1 MISISLRFSRLPP
14 FRWTLACLLASAL
27 LGGSAAAQKAPLSE
41 RLEGFDSQIQQVMDD
56 WSVPGLAI
64 AVVTD
69 STVVWSRGYG
79 ERNVEAD
86 APVTDRT
93 LFAIG
98 STTKAF
104 TAAGLGMLHDEGQ
117 LDWSTPV
124 REYLPRF
131 TMQNEFATK
140 EMTPI
145 DLLTHRSGLPRHDLL
160 WYATDYSRKSLF
172 QRLRHLAPSASF
184 RSTFQYQN
192 LMYMT
197 AGYLAG
203 EISGLGW
210 ETFTRRRLLN
220 PLGMAR
226 STFSVDSMQ
235 TTDDY
240 ARPYGG
246 DRDTIEAV
254 DYHSLDAIGPAGAIN
269 SSVSEMTAW
278 VQLLLNDGR
287 HGNTQLI
294 DSTTVAQLI
303 RPRIVLEDIRPFM
316 PETGGSLLYALGWFK
331 ETHGGTRLLW
341 HSGGID
347 GFSAMVGMMPERE
360 VGWVI
365 LTNKGG
371 TPAPSVLLYELVDR
385 VLDREGPN
393 WNQRIRDFYAQ
404 QQAEPDTARSDTTEA
419 PSDTTA
425 APGPSHPLGDYVAT
439 YSNPGYGTFEV
450 TMEDDS
456 LVGRYGRFSS
466 TLRHKQYDVFELHPE
481 VGGGEQ
487 TFKVQFES
495 AMDGTIDE
503 AKIPM
508 ESAVDPIVFARTAD
522 EALTSTN
529 YLQQFTGEYAFQGQT
544 LTVRLR
550 GDDTLTLTVPGQPT
564 HTLEP
569 TSENAF
575 TLKDQSGFRVEFKM
589 TDGTPTQMVLH
600 QPNGTFTA
608 ERKQSQ

>member
-1 MISISLRFSRLPP
+1 MKSTTSQSPLPNSV
-14 FRWTLACLLASAL
+14 RWASVLALVIAVLV
-27 LGGSAAAQKAPLSE
+27 GPAAAQEVPLAD
-41 RLEGFDSQIQQVMDD
+41 RLAGFDTETRQVMDD

-69 STVVWSRGYG
+69 SSVVWSRGFG

-86 APVTDRT
+86 VPVTDRT

-104 TAAGLGMLHDEGQ
+104 TAAGLGILHDEGR

-124 REYLPRF
+124 QEYLPRF
-131 TMQNEFATK
+131 KMHDEFATE
-140 EMTPI
+140 EMTPV

-160 WYATDYSRKSLF
+160 WYATDHSRESLF
-172 QRLRHLAPSASF
+172 ERLRHLAPSEPF

-203 EISGLGW
+203 QVSGLGW
-210 ETFTRRRLLN
+210 ETFTRRRLLG
-220 PLGMAR
+220 PLGMMR

-246 DRDTIEAV
+246 DRDTVEAV
-254 DYHSLDAIGPAGAIN
+254 DYRPLDAIGPAGSIN
-269 SSVSEMTAW
+269 SSVSEMTEW

-287 HGNTQLI
+287 HGDTQLI
-294 DSTTVAQLI
+294 DSTTVAELT
-303 RPRIVLEDIRPFM
+303 RPRIVLEDPRPFM
-316 PETGGSLLYALGWFK
+316 PETSGSLLYALGWFK
-331 ETHGGTRLLW
+331 ETHGGTRLLR

-347 GFSAMVGMMPERE
+347 GFSAMVGMMPGRE
-360 VGWVI
+360 VGWVL

-371 TPAPSVLLYELVDR
+371 TPAPSILLYEMIDR
-385 VLDREGPN
+385 VLDREGRD
-393 WNQRIRDFYAQ
+393 WNQRISDVYAQ
-404 QQAEPDTARSDTTEA
+404 QEAEPDTAQSDTTEA
-419 PSDTTA
+419 PQDTTS
-425 APGPSHPLGDYVAT
+425 APGPSHPLDDYVAT
-439 YSNPGYGTFEV
+439 YANPGYGTFEV
-450 TMEDDS
+450 TMENDS
-456 LVGRYGRFSS
+456 LVGRYGTFRS
-466 TLRHKQYDVFELHPE
+466 TLRHEQYDIFELHPE
-481 VGGGEQ
+481 LGGSEQ
-487 TFKVQFES
+487 TFTVKFEM

-503 AKIPM
+503 VEIPM
-508 ESAVDPIVFARTAD
+508 EPAVDPIVFTRTAD
-522 EALTSTN
+522 EALTSAD
-529 YLQQFTGEYAFQGQT
+529 YLRQFTGTYAFQGQT

-564 HTLEP
+564 YTLEP
-569 TSENAF
+569 TAENTF
-575 TLKDQSGFRVEFKM
+575 TLKDQSGFRVEFKR

-608 ERKQSQ
+608 ERK

>member
-1 MISISLRFSRLPP
+1 MVSISLRVGRLRPLCCA
-14 FRWTLACLLASAL
+14 LACLLASAL
-27 LGGSAAAQKAPLSE
+27 LGGSAAAQEAPLSD
-41 RLEGFDSQIQQVMDD
+41 RLEEFDSQIQRVMDD
-56 WSVPGLAI
+56 WAVPGLAV

-69 STVVWSRGYG
+69 SSVVWSRGYG
-79 ERNVEAD
+79 ERNVEAG

-104 TAAGLGMLHDEGQ
+104 TAAGLGILHDEGQ

-124 REYLPRF
+124 QEYLPRF
-131 TMQNEFATK
+131 KLNDRFATQ
-140 EMTPI
+140 EMTPV

-160 WYATDYSRKSLF
+160 WYATDYSRESLF
-172 QRLRHLAPSASF
+172 RRLRHLAPSESF
-184 RSTFQYQN
+184 RTTFQYQN

-203 EISGLGW
+203 QVSGVGW
-210 ETFTRRRLLN
+210 ETFTRRRLLD
-220 PLGMAR
+220 PLGMSR

-235 TTDDY
+235 RTDDY

-246 DRDTIEAV
+246 GRDTVEAV
-254 DYHSLDAIGPAGAIN
+254 DYRPLDAIGPAGSIN

-287 HGNTQLI
+287 HGDTQLI
-294 DSTTVAQLI
+294 DSTTVAQLVQ
-303 RPRIVLEDIRPFM
+303 PRIVLEDIRPFM

-331 ETHGGTRLLW
+331 ESHGGEWLLW

-347 GFSAMVGMMPERE
+347 GFSAMVGMMPGRE

-385 VLDREGPN
+385 VLNREGQD
-393 WNQRIRDFYAQ
+393 WNQRILDFYAQ
-404 QQAEPDTARSDTTEA
+404 QQAEPDTAQSDTTEA
-419 PSDTTA
+419 PQDTTV
-425 APGPSHPLGDYVAT
+425 APGPSRPLDDYVAT
-439 YSNPGYGTFEV
+439 YANPGYGTFEV

-466 TLRHKQYDVFELHPE
+466 TLRHKRYNVFELHPE

-487 TFKVQFES
+487 TFTVKFEM
-495 AMDGTIDE
+495 AMDGTIDKV
-503 AKIPM
+503 AIPM
-508 ESAVDPIVFARTAD
+508 ESAVDPIIFTRTAD
-522 EALTSTN
+522 EAFTSTD
-529 YLQQFTGEYAFQGQT
+529 YLRQFTGTYALQGQT

-564 HTLEP
+564 YTLEP
-569 TSENAF
+569 TAENAF
-575 TLKDQSGFRVEFKM
+575 SLKDQSGFHVEFKM
-589 TDGTPTQMVLH
+589 AEGTPTQMVLH

-608 ERKQSQ
+608 ERK

>member
-1 MISISLRFSRLPP
+1 MPKPVRRL
-14 FRWTLACLLASAL
+14 LLALSLAL
-27 LGGSAAAQKAPLSE
+27 LWTPAVEAQPASLPE
-41 RLEGFDSQIQQVMDD
+41 RLDGFDTQIEQVMND

-69 STVVWSRGYG
+69 SSIVWSRGFG
-79 ERNVEAD
+79 ERNAETD

-104 TAAGLGMLHDEGQ
+104 TAAGLGILHDEGR

-131 TMQNEFATK
+131 KMHDEFATE
-140 EMTPI
+140 EMTAI

-160 WYATDYSRKSLF
+160 WYATDYSRESLF
-172 QRLRHLAPSASF
+172 ERLRHLAPSESF
-184 RSTFQYQN
+184 RTTFQYQN

-210 ETFTRRRLLN
+210 EPFTRRRLLD
-220 PLGMAR
+220 PLGMSR
-226 STFSVDSMQ
+226 TTFSVDSMQ

-246 DRDTIEAV
+246 GQDTVEAV
-254 DYHSLDAIGPAGAIN
+254 DYYPLDAIGPAGSIN
-269 SSVSEMTAW
+269 SSVSEMTEW
-278 VQLLLNDGR
+278 VQLLLNYGR
-287 HGNTQLI
+287 HGDAQLI
-294 DSTTVAQLI
+294 DSTTVAQLT

-316 PETGGSLLYALGWFK
+316 PKTGGSLLYALGWFK
-331 ETHGGTRLLW
+331 ESHGGERLLW

-347 GFSAMVGMMPERE
+347 GFSAMVGMMPGRE

-385 VLDREGPN
+385 VLGREGED

-404 QQAEPDTARSDTTEA
+404 QQAEPDTAQSDTTEA

-425 APGPSHPLGDYVAT
+425 PPGPSHPLDDYVAT

-456 LVGRYGRFSS
+456 LVGRYGRFRS
-466 TLRHKQYDVFELHPE
+466 TLRHDQYDVFELHPE
-481 VGGGEQ
+481 VGGDEQ
-487 TFKVQFES
+487 TFKVKFDM

-503 AKIPM
+503 AKIPI
-508 ESAVDPIVFARTAD
+508 EPAVDPIVFTRTAD
-522 EALTSTN
+522 EALTSTD
-529 YLQQFTGEYAFQGQT
+529 YLQQFTGEYALRGQT

-564 HTLEP
+564 YTLEP
-569 TSENAF
+569 TAENSF
-575 TLKDQSGFRVEFKM
+575 TLKDQPGFRVEFKM
-589 TDGTPTQMVLH
+589 TDETAAQMVLH

-608 ERKQSQ
+608 ERK

>member
-1 MISISLRFSRLPP
+1 MKRI
-14 FRWTLACLLASAL
+14 AL
-27 LGGSAAAQKAPLSE
+27 LLFVLPLFVRPAVAQKAPLPD
-41 RLEGFDSQIQQVMDD
+41 RLAGLDTTVTQVMDD
-56 WSVPGLAI
+56 WSVPGLALGI
-64 AVVTD
+64 VTD
-69 STVVWSRGYG
+69 SSVVWTRGFG
-79 ERNVEAD
+79 DRNVEAD

-104 TAAGLGMLHDEGQ
+104 TAAGLGLLHDEGR

-131 TMQNEFATK
+131 KMHDAFATD
-140 EMTPI
+140 EMTAV

-160 WYATDYSRKSLF
+160 WYATDYSRESLF
-172 QRLRHLAPSASF
+172 ERLRHLEPSEPF
-184 RSTFQYQN
+184 RTTFQYQN

-203 EISGLGW
+203 QISGVGW
-210 ETFTRRRLLN
+210 ESFTRRHLLT
-220 PLGMAR
+220 PLDMTR

-246 DRDTIEAV
+246 DRDTVEAT
-254 DYHSLDAIGPAGAIN
+254 DYHRLDAIGPAGSIN

-278 VQLLLNDGR
+278 VQLFLNDGQHDDR
-287 HGNTQLI
+287 QVL
-294 DSTTVAQLI
+294 DSTTVAELT
-303 RPRIVLEDIRPFM
+303 RPRIVLDDVRPFM
-316 PETGGSLLYALGWFK
+316 PDTGGSLLYALGWFK
-331 ETHGGTRLLW
+331 ETRGGERLLW

-347 GFSAMVGMMPERE
+347 GFSAMVGMMPGRD

-371 TPAPSVLLYELVDR
+371 TPAPSILLYELVDR
-385 VLDREGPN
+385 VLGREGPD
-393 WNQRIRDFYAQ
+393 WNQRISDFYAQ
-404 QQAEPDTARSDTTEA
+404 QQAGPDTAQSDTTAA
-419 PSDTTA
+419 PPDTTA
-425 APGPSHPLGDYVAT
+425 APGPSHPLDAYVAE
-439 YSNPGYGTFEV
+439 YESPGYGTFEV
-450 TMEDDS
+450 TMEADS

-466 TLRHKQYDVFELHPE
+466 TLRHEHYDVFTLHPE

-487 TFKVQFES
+487 RIKVHFEM

-503 AKIPM
+503 AKLPL
-508 ESAVDPIVFARTAD
+508 ESAVDPIMFTRTAS
-522 EALTSTN
+522 ERLTRAA
-529 YLQQFTGEYAFQGQT
+529 YLKQFAGDYAFRGQT

-550 GDDTLTLTVPGQPT
+550 SDDTLTLTVPGQPT
-564 HTLEP
+564 YELAP
-569 TSENAF
+569 TSEYAF
-575 TLKDQSGFRVEFKM
+575 TLKDQSGFSVEFKK
-589 TDGTPTQMVLH
+589 TNGTPSKMVLH

-608 ERKQSQ
+608 ERK

>member
-1 MISISLRFSRLPP
+1 MTKHVRRS
-14 FRWTLACLLASAL
+14 LLALFLVL
-27 LGGSAAAQKAPLSE
+27 LRPPVAEAQQAPLAD
-41 RLEGFDSQIQQVMDD
+41 RLEGFDTQIEQVMDD

-69 STVVWSRGYG
+69 SSVVWSRGFG
-79 ERNVEAD
+79 ERNREGGT
-86 APVTDRT
+86 PVTDQT

-104 TAAGLGMLHDEGQ
+104 TAAGLGVLHDEGQ

-124 REYLPRF
+124 QEYLPRF
-131 TMQNEFATK
+131 RMHDEFATE
-140 EMTPI
+140 EMTPV

-160 WYATDYSRKSLF
+160 WYATDYSRESLF
-172 QRLRHLAPSASF
+172 ERLRHLAPAASF

-197 AGYLAG
+197 AGYLVG
-203 EISGLGW
+203 QVSGLGW
-210 ETFTRRRLLN
+210 ETFTRRRLLD
-220 PLGMAR
+220 PLGMSR

-235 TTDDY
+235 TTDNY

-254 DYHSLDAIGPAGAIN
+254 DYRPLDAIGPAGSIN
-269 SSVSEMTAW
+269 SSVSEMTEW

-287 HGNTQLI
+287 HGDTQLI
-294 DSTTVAQLI
+294 DSTTIAQLT

-331 ETHGGTRLLW
+331 ETYGGERLLW

-347 GFSAMVGMMPERE
+347 GFSAMVGMMPGRE
-360 VGWVI
+360 VGWVL

-385 VLDREGPN
+385 VLDREGQD
-393 WNQRIRDFYAQ
+393 WNQRISDFYAQ
-404 QQAEPDTARSDTTEA
+404 QQAEPDTAQSDTTEA
-419 PSDTTA
+419 SSDTTA
-425 APGPSHPLGDYVAT
+425 TPGPSHPLDDYVAT
-439 YSNPGYGTFEV
+439 YSNPGYGPFEV
-450 TMEDDS
+450 TMEGDS
-456 LVGRYGRFSS
+456 LVSRYGRFSG
-466 TLRHKQYDVFELHPE
+466 TLRHEQYDVFELHA
-481 VGGGEQ
+481 GDDGSEQ
-487 TFKVQFES
+487 TFKVHFEM

-508 ESAVDPIVFARTAD
+508 EPSIDPIVFTRTAD
-522 EALTSTN
+522 EALTSAE
-529 YLQQFTGEYAFQGQT
+529 YLEQFTGKYAFQGQT
-544 LTVRLR
+544 LAVRLR
-550 GDDTLTLTVPGQPT
+550 GENTLTLTVPGQPT
-564 HTLEP
+564 YTLAP
-569 TSENAF
+569 TAENAF
-575 TLKDQSGFRVEFKM
+575 TLKDQSGFRVEF
-589 TDGTPTQMVLH
+589 TVADGTPMQMVLH

-608 ERKQSQ
+608 ERK

>member
-1 MISISLRFSRLPP
+1 MVSSSLRVARLRS
-14 FRWTLACLLASAL
+14 FCCALACLLASAL
-27 LGGSAAAQKAPLSE
+27 LGGSAAAQEAPLSG
-41 RLEGFDSQIQQVMDD
+41 RLEGFDGPIQQVMDD
-56 WSVPGLAI
+56 WAVPGLAI

-69 STVVWSRGYG
+69 SAVVWSRGYG
-79 ERNVEAD
+79 ERNREAG

-104 TAAGLGMLHDEGQ
+104 TAAGLGILQDEGQ

-124 REYLPRF
+124 QEYLPRF
-131 TMQNEFATK
+131 KLNDRFATQ
-140 EMTPI
+140 EMTPV

-160 WYATDYSRKSLF
+160 WYATDYTRESLF
-172 QRLRHLAPSASF
+172 RRLRHLAPSASF
-184 RSTFQYQN
+184 RTTFQYQN

-203 EISGLGW
+203 ELSGRGW
-210 ETFTRRRLLN
+210 EAFTRRRLLD
-220 PLGMAR
+220 PLGMSR

-246 DRDTIEAV
+246 GRDTVEAV
-254 DYHSLDAIGPAGAIN
+254 DYRPLDAIGPAGSIN

-287 HGNTQLI
+287 HGDTQLI
-294 DSTTVAQLI
+294 DSTTVAQLM

-331 ETHGGTRLLW
+331 ETHGGERLLW

-347 GFSAMVGMMPERE
+347 GFSAMVGLMPERE

-385 VLDREGPN
+385 VLGREGED
-393 WNQRIRDFYAQ
+393 WNQRIGDFYARQ
-404 QQAEPDTARSDTTEA
+404 RAEPDTAQSDTTEA

-425 APGPSHPLGDYVAT
+425 APGPSHPLGEYVAP

-456 LVGRYGRFSS
+456 LAGRYGRFSG
-466 TLRHKQYDVFELHPE
+466 TLRHQQYDVFELHAE
-481 VGGGEQ
+481 EGGSEQ
-487 TFKVQFES
+487 TFRVKFGT

-503 AKIPM
+503 VAIPM
-508 ESAVDPIVFARTAD
+508 EPAVDPIVFTRTAD
-522 EALTSTN
+522 EALTSAE
-529 YLQQFTGEYAFQGQT
+529 YLKQFTGKYAFKGQT

-564 HTLEP
+564 YTLAP
-569 TSENAF
+569 TAENKF
-575 TLKDQSGFRVEFKM
+575 TLKDQPGFRVEFTM

-608 ERKQSQ
+608 ERK

>member
-1 MISISLRFSRLPP
+1 MDSRLHTPLLLDSV
-14 FRWTLACLLASAL
+14 RWASAL
-27 LGGSAAAQKAPLSE
+27 PLVLALLTGPAAAQKASLSDQ
-41 RLEGFDSQIQQVMDD
+41 LGDVDTKIQQVMND

-69 STVVWSRGYG
+69 STVVWSRGFG
-79 ERNVEAD
+79 ERNRDAD

-104 TAAGLGMLHDEGQ
+104 TAAGLGILRDEGQ

-124 REYLPRF
+124 QEYLPRF
-131 TMQNEFATK
+131 KMHDEFATE
-140 EMTPI
+140 EMTPV

-160 WYATDYSRKSLF
+160 WYGTDYSRESLF
-172 QRLRHLAPSASF
+172 ERLRHLEPSASF

-203 EISGLGW
+203 QISGLGW
-210 ETFTRRRLLN
+210 ETFTRRRLLG
-220 PLGMAR
+220 PLGMTR

-254 DYHSLDAIGPAGAIN
+254 DYRPLDAVGPAGSIN
-269 SSVSEMTAW
+269 SSVSEMTEW

-287 HGNTQLI
+287 HGDTQLI
-294 DSTTVAQLI
+294 DSTTVAQLT

-331 ETHGGTRLLW
+331 ETHGGERLLW

-347 GFSAMVGMMPERE
+347 GFSAMVGLMPERE

-385 VLDREGPN
+385 VLGREGED
-393 WNQRIRDFYAQ
+393 WNQRISDFYAQ
-404 QQAEPDTARSDTTEA
+404 QQAEPDTTQSDTTEA
-419 PSDTTA
+419 PQDTTA
-425 APGPSHPLGDYVAT
+425 APGPSHPLDDYVAT

-456 LVGRYGRFSS
+456 LAGRYGRFSG
-466 TLRHKQYDVFELHPE
+466 TLRHEQYDVFELHAE
-481 VGGGEQ
+481 DGGSEQ
-487 TFKVQFES
+487 TFRVKFGA

-503 AKIPM
+503 VAIPM
-508 ESAVDPIVFARTAD
+508 ESAVDPIVFTRTAN
-522 EALTSTN
+522 EALTGAD
-529 YLQQFTGEYAFQGQT
+529 YLEQFTGEYVLRGQT

-564 HTLEP
+564 YTLAP
-569 TSENAF
+569 TAENSF
-575 TLKDQSGFRVEFKM
+575 TLKDQSGFRVEFTM
-589 TDGTPTQMVLH
+589 TDGAPTRMVLH

-608 ERKQSQ
+608 ERK